1 MRNVFNFLFLSQ
13 SASKVSCVLL
23 TWLPP
28 PGRARW
34 TMPGHAH
41 SEVMLVQS
49 SWYSCLALSR
59 TWLTSAAKMFCRDVD
74 RCWTQGKLPLPI
86 SALKYQGI
94 NRSATWHP
102 ERRSPPSPGFNDY
115 PEERARMSCS
125 ERAAGNLGII
135 WVFRAR
141 ELRKFRKYACAPGCI
156 VLGSLNS

>member
-13 SASKVSCVLL
+13 SASKVSCVLP

-28 PGRARW
+28 PGRACRN
-34 TMPGHAH
+34 MPGHAH

-59 TWLTSAAKMFCRDVD
+59 TWLTSAAETFCKDVD

-86 SALKYQGI
+86 SALKYEGI

-102 ERRSPPSPGFNDY
+102 ERRSSPSPGFNDY
-115 PEERARMSCS
+115 PEEGAWMPCS
-125 ERAAGNLGII
+125 ERAVSNLGVIR
-135 WVFRAR
+135 VFRAR
-141 ELRKFRKYACAPGCI
+141 QLRKLGKYACAPGCI
-156 VLGSLNS
+156 VLGSHS